1 MPRRPSGTPIEHAD
15 EQAAAEISSSRE
27 SGAITDERHHTLHVE
42 VPAQAGEWNKKLQNL
57 ESSPRARVSASWRR
71 QLATGSTSETSTDKV
86 LMAGEGKSSD
96 SMADNRGALK
106 SRTRSPWSC
115 SLLTAITAA
124 TAVVFLLAII
134 HSAVTR
140 QLDPQG
146 CVMSRMSPTYIKLS
160 GFDTEHTRFATKY
173 SLYLYRE
180 EGVDEYSQ
188 NNIGL
193 RGVPV
198 LFLPGNAGSYKQV
211 RSLSS
216 EASRYFH
223 DHIKRDQKAMRSG
236 VSSLDFFTIDF
247 NEDLA
252 AFHGQTLLDQAEYA
266 NEAVAYILSLYTD
279 PKRSQRDSS
288 LPDPSSVILIGH
300 SMGGIVAR
308 SVLVTPNYQ
317 SNSVNTIITMSTPHA
332 RPPVSFDA
340 DIVFAYKRMNDFWR
354 DSYSQERPSNNPL
367 RYTTLISI
375 AGGGLDTTVPS
386 DYASLSSLVPET
398 HGFTV
403 FTSTIPDVWTG
414 MDHLAI
420 TWADQIRKVIV
431 KSLFDTIDV
440 RRPSQTKPRPERM
453 RTFRKWYLTGLEES
467 APKSMPGTEPSVLLT
482 LGDSSRSTIS
492 QTRNLTLPR
501 LGTQKETIAKL
512 LPIPMAEKGRPRT
525 LTLLTDQPMD
535 PNGEFEN
542 IQVLFCSAFPLQS
555 SQSSA
560 QLGTDIDL
568 SDGSSGFSRLAC
580 KRPAGD
586 AIHLPASTRTS
597 KFSFE
602 QVSPFTYLQYKLE
615 DLADHQFLAIV
626 DQAIAPSGGWVFA
639 EIADIAD
646 STLHTNVGLRRLLLR
661 GLHIELPAQR
671 PMMMDIKVPAL
682 HSSLLA
688 FSLHLKSQ
696 GCGADSELF
705 TPLLRQYINAPHE
718 SKYFVN
724 FKQGDI
730 NLHGEAPFMPPTLGG
745 VKPSDGVSF
754 QIWSDPTCDASLDFS
769 LRIDLAGSIGKL
781 VVRYRTV
788 FAAFPL
794 LVVAMVLRKQFR
806 VYDTTGIY
814 ITFFESLDQSLR
826 KALPVLL
833 LSMTFFAT
841 AFSSSKPSDFG
852 FQTTANGTE
861 VAVDYTQNDL
871 LLGSQDTFFW
881 FLVPLAGLIS
891 IGGCVLLNY
900 LALTLVYALSAVQTL
915 LTNKS
920 GPVGSDDT
928 KRYIP
933 GFVASSPRRRI
944 INTIVLLL
952 LVSTVIP
959 YQFAFLVACIIQL
972 ATCTR
977 ALSYTSDNR
986 SGQQHNF
993 FNYAHS
999 VFILMLWVLPL
1010 HLPTLV
1016 VWVHNLAVHWL
1027 TPFSSHH
1034 NVLSIMPFIFLV
1046 ETMTSGSMVPR
1057 MANQVKWITNVL
1069 FFVLAVYAAV
1079 YGVTYAYRLHYL
1091 ANIVA
1096 LWLVVLHFSVR
1107 PGFSFSGISSL
1118 FEAEN
1123 DLETADVK
1131 KRP

>member
-1 MPRRPSGTPIEHAD
+1 MPKRPSGTPIEDAD
-15 EQAAAEISSSRE
+15 VQVAADTSSSRE
-27 SGAITDERHHTLHVE
+27 RGETLDEWNHTLHVE
-42 VPAQAGEWNKKLQNL
+42 VHGQAGEWNKTTQNL
-57 ESSPRARVSASWRR
+57 ESSPRARVSASWKR
-71 QLATGSTSETSTDKV
+71 QVATPSTPETSADKA
-86 LMAGEGKSSD
+86 LLAGEGKSAD
-96 SMADNRGALK
+96 SMADTRGALR

-140 QLDPQG
+140 QLDLQG
-146 CVMSRMSPTYIKLS
+146 CVMSRMSPTYIKLF

-180 EGVDEYSQ
+180 EGVDEYSKD
-188 NNIGL
+188 NIGL
-193 RGVPV
+193 RGAPV

-223 DHIKRDQKAMRSG
+223 DHLRRDQKALRSG
-236 VSSLDFFTIDF
+236 ISSLDFFTIDF

-279 PKRSQRDSS
+279 PKRSQRDST

-354 DSYSQERPSNNPL
+354 DSYSQEWSSNNPL
-367 RYTTLISI
+367 RFTTLISI

-431 KSLFDTIDV
+431 RSLFDTIDV
-440 RRPSQTKPRPERM
+440 RRPSQTKPRQERM
-453 RTFRKWYLTGLEES
+453 RIFRRWYLTGLEEN
-467 APKSMPGTEPSVLLT
+467 APKNMPGNEPSVLLT

-492 QTRNLTLPR
+492 QTSNLTLPR
-501 LGTQKETIAKL
+501 LGTQRETMAKL
-512 LPIPMAEKGRPRT
+512 LPIPSAEKDRPRT
-525 LTLLTDQPMD
+525 LSLLTDQPMD
-535 PNGEFEN
+535 SNGQFEN
-542 IQVLFCSAFPLQS
+542 IQILFCSAFPLQF
-555 SQSSA
+555 SQSSV

-568 SDGSSGFSRLAC
+568 SDGRSGFSRLAC

-602 QVSPFTYLQYKLE
+602 QVSPFMYLQYKLE

-639 EIADIAD
+639 EITDATD
-646 STLHTNVGLRRLLLR
+646 SIVHTKVSLRRLLLR
-661 GLHIELPAQR
+661 GLRLELPAQR

-682 HSSLLA
+682 RSSLLA
-688 FSLHLKSQ
+688 FSLRLKSQ
-696 GCGADSELF
+696 GCGADTELF
-705 TPLLRQYINAPHE
+705 TPLLRQYINTPYE

-724 FKQGDI
+724 FKKGDI

-745 VKPSDGVSF
+745 VRPSDGVSF
-754 QIWSDPTCDASLDFS
+754 QIWSDPTCDSSLDFS
-769 LRIDLAGSIGKL
+769 LRVDLAGSMGKL

-814 ITFFESLDQSLR
+814 ITFFESLEQSLR

-852 FQTTANGTE
+852 FQTPTNGTE
-861 VAVDYTQNDL
+861 PAVDYTQNDL

-891 IGGCVLLNY
+891 IGGCVILNY
-900 LALTLVYALSAVQTL
+900 VALTLVYVLSPIQTF

-920 GPVGSDDT
+920 SYTGSDDT
-928 KRYIP
+928 KRYIS
-933 GFVASSPRRRI
+933 GFIASSPRRRI

-977 ALSYTSDNR
+977 ALSYASENR

-1046 ETMTSGSMVPR
+1046 ETMSSGSMVPR
-1057 MANQVKWITNVL
+1057 MSNQVKWITNIL

-1096 LWLVVLHFSVR
+1096 LWLVILHFSVK
-1107 PGFSFSGISSL
+1107 PGFSFSGMGSL

>member
-1 MPRRPSGTPIEHAD
+1 MPKRPSGAPIQDAD
-15 EQAAAEISSSRE
+15 EQVAGDTSE
-27 SGAITDERHHTLHVE
+27 SASITGEDQQPLRLEL
-42 VPAQAGEWNKKLQNL
+42 PAQAGEWNKSLQKF
-57 ESSPRARVSASWRR
+57 ETSPRARLSASWKR
-71 QLATGSTSETSTDKV
+71 QTATAPGPDTSADKTLAV
-86 LMAGEGKSSD
+86 VEGKSPGN
-96 SMADNRGALK
+96 MADTRGALK
-106 SRTRSPWSC
+106 SRTRGPWSC
-115 SLLTAITAA
+115 SLLTAITTA
-124 TAVVFLLAII
+124 TAVLFLLAII

-180 EGVDEYSQ
+180 EGVDDYSKD
-188 NNIGL
+188 NIGL
-193 RGVPV
+193 RGAPV

-216 EASRYFH
+216 EASRYFYE
-223 DHIKRDQKAMRSG
+223 HIRRDQKALRSG

-266 NEAVAYILSLYTD
+266 NEAIAYILSLYTD
-279 PKRSQRDSS
+279 PKRSQRDPS

-340 DIVFAYKRMNDFWR
+340 DIVLVYKRMNDFWR
-354 DSYSQERPSNNPL
+354 DSYTQEWPSNNPL
-367 RYTTLISI
+367 LYTTLISI

-398 HGFTV
+398 NGFTV

-453 RTFRKWYLTGLEES
+453 RIFRKWYLTGLEEN
-467 APKSMPGTEPSVLLT
+467 APKSLPRAEPSVLLT

-492 QTRNLTLPR
+492 QTSNLTLRR
-501 LGTQKETIAKL
+501 LGMQKETIAKL
-512 LPIPMAEKGRPRT
+512 LPIPVAEKGRPRA
-525 LTLLTDQPMD
+525 LTLLTDQPMG
-535 PNGEFEN
+535 PKGEFEN
-542 IQVLFCSAFPLQS
+542 IQVLFCSAFPLQA
-555 SQSSA
+555 SQSTV

-568 SDGSSGFSRLAC
+568 SDGKSGFSRLAC

-597 KFSFE
+597 KFPFE
-602 QVSPFTYLQYKLE
+602 QVSPFTYLQYSLE
-615 DLADHQFLAIV
+615 DLADHQFLAII
-626 DQAIAPSGGWVFA
+626 DQAMAPSGGWVFA
-639 EIADIAD
+639 GITNITESTVHIDI
-646 STLHTNVGLRRLLLR
+646 GLRRLLLR
-661 GLHIELPAQR
+661 GLRLELPAQR
-671 PMMMDIKVPAL
+671 PLMMDIKVPAL
-682 HSSLLA
+682 RSSLLA

-696 GCGADSELF
+696 GCGADTELF
-705 TPLLRQYINAPHE
+705 TPLLRQYINAPYE

-730 NLHGEAPFMPPTLGG
+730 NLHGEAPFMPPRLGG
-745 VKPSDGVSF
+745 ERSADGVSF
-754 QIWSDPTCDASLDFS
+754 QIWSDPTCDASLEFS
-769 LRIDLAGSIGKL
+769 LSLDLVGSIGKL

-806 VYDTTGIY
+806 VYDTTGVY
-814 ITFFESLDQSLR
+814 ITFFDSLDQSLR

-841 AFSSSKPSDFG
+841 AFSSSKPSNFG
-852 FQTTANGTE
+852 FQFPTNGTYS
-861 VAVDYTQNDL
+861 AVDYTQNDL

-900 LALTLVYALSAVQTL
+900 LALTLVYLLSAVQILFTG
-915 LTNKS
+915 KS
-920 GPVGSDDT
+920 GPTGSDDT

-944 INTIVLLL
+944 INTAVLLL

-977 ALSYTSDNR
+977 ALIYASDHR

-999 VFILMLWVLPL
+999 VFMLMLWVLPL

-1046 ETMTSGSMVPR
+1046 ETMTSGSMVPK

-1096 LWLVVLHFSVR
+1096 LWLVILHFSVR
-1107 PGFSFSGISSL
+1107 PGFSINGIGSL

>member
-1 MPRRPSGTPIEHAD
+1 
-15 EQAAAEISSSRE
+15 
-27 SGAITDERHHTLHVE
+27 
-42 VPAQAGEWNKKLQNL
+42 
-57 ESSPRARVSASWRR
+57 
-71 QLATGSTSETSTDKV
+71 
-86 LMAGEGKSSD
+86 
-96 SMADNRGALK
+96 
-106 SRTRSPWSC
+106 
-115 SLLTAITAA
+115 
-124 TAVVFLLAII
+124 
-134 HSAVTR
+134 
-140 QLDPQG
+140 
-146 CVMSRMSPTYIKLS
+146 MSPTYIKLS

-180 EGVDEYSQ
+180 EGVDEYSKD
-188 NNIGL
+188 NIGL
-193 RGVPV
+193 KGAPV

-223 DHIKRDQKAMRSG
+223 SNIRGDQEAIRSG

-252 AFHGQTLLDQAEYA
+252 AFHGQTLLDQAEYV
-266 NEAVAYILSLYTD
+266 NEAVAYILALYGDPRRSLRD
-279 PKRSQRDSS
+279 PT

-332 RPPVSFDA
+332 RPPVTFDA
-340 DIVFAYKRMNDFWR
+340 DIVFAYKRINDFWR
-354 DSYSQERPSNNPL
+354 ESYTQEFESHNPL
-367 RYTTLISI
+367 RHTTLISI

-386 DYASLSSLVPET
+386 DYASLSSLVPES

-431 KSLFDTIDV
+431 RSLFDAIDV
-440 RRPSQTKPRPERM
+440 RRAVQTKPRAERM
-453 RTFRKWYLTGLEES
+453 RAFRKWYLTGLEENT
-467 APKSMPGTEPSVLLT
+467 PKDMLRTNPSVLLT
-482 LGDSSRSTIS
+482 LGDSSRSQIS
-492 QTRNLTLPR
+492 DTTNITLPS
-501 LGTQKETIAKL
+501 LGMQKQATAKL
-512 LPIPMAEKGRPRT
+512 LPIPPAGATGSKSLR
-525 LTLLTDQPMD
+525 LLTDQPMD
-535 PNGEFEN
+535 QAGVFES
-542 IQVLFCSAFPLQS
+542 IQVLFCSEFPLQS
-555 SQSSA
+555 SHSSA
-560 QLGTDIDL
+560 QLPTDIDL
-568 SDGSSGFSRLAC
+568 SDGDRGATRLAC
-580 KRPAGD
+580 KKATND

-597 KFSFE
+597 KNAFE
-602 QVSPFTYLQYKLE
+602 QVSPFTFLQYKVE
-615 DLADHQFLAIV
+615 DLTEHQFLAVI
-626 DQAIAPSGGWVFA
+626 DQANGPSGGWVLA
-639 EIADIAD
+639 EIADLAD
-646 STLHTNVGLRRLLLR
+646 YTFNIDIGLRRLLFR
-661 GLHIELPAQR
+661 GLHLEIPAER
-671 PMMMDIKVPAL
+671 STMVDIKVPIL

-688 FSLHLKSQ
+688 FSLRLQSR
-696 GCGADSELF
+696 GCGENTELF
-705 TPLLRQYINAPHE
+705 TPLLRQYMDAPYE

-730 NLHGEAPFMPPTLGG
+730 SLHGEAPFMPPPLRGS
-745 VKPSDGVSF
+745 KSSDGVSF
-754 QIWSDPTCDASLDFS
+754 QIWSDPTCDATLDFS
-769 LRIDLAGSIGKL
+769 LKVDLVGSLGKL

-806 VYDTTGIY
+806 VYDSTGIW

-841 AFSSSKPSDFG
+841 AFSTSRTSNLG
-852 FQTTANGTE
+852 LGNALNATAPM
-861 VAVDYTQNDL
+861 VDYTENDL
-871 LLGSQDTFFW
+871 LLGSQDAFFW

-900 LALTLVYALSAVQTL
+900 LALCIIYIFSTIQTL
-915 LTNKS
+915 FTTSAGYTKNDDNKKC
-920 GPVGSDDT
+920 P
-928 KRYIP
+928 P
-933 GFVASSPRRRI
+933 GFVTSSPRRRI
-944 INTIVLLL
+944 INTIILLL

-959 YQFAFLVACIIQL
+959 YQFAFLVACIVQF
-972 ATCTR
+972 ATCIR
-977 ALSYTSDNR
+977 AFSYASENR
-986 SGQQHNF
+986 AGTQHNF

-999 VFILMLWVLPL
+999 VLILMLWVLPL

-1046 ETMTSGSMVPR
+1046 ETMTGGAIVPR
-1057 MANQVKWITNVL
+1057 MTNKVKWITNVL

-1096 LWLVVLHFSVR
+1096 LWLVVLHFSVK
-1107 PGFSFSGISSL
+1107 SGVVFNGIGNV
-1118 FEAEN
+1118 FEGDN
-1123 DLETADVK
+1123 DLETADEK

>member
-1 MPRRPSGTPIEHAD
+1 MPRRPSASPIEDAD
-15 EQAAAEISSSRE
+15 EQAAAETFSSKE
-27 SGAITDERHHTLHVE
+27 EGAITVQRPHTLHVD
-42 VPAQAGEWNKKLQNL
+42 VPAHAGEWNKKLQSL
-57 ESSPRARVSASWRR
+57 EPSPRARTSASWKR
-71 QLATGSTSETSTDKV
+71 QLAAGPTPETATDKV
-86 LMAGEGKSSD
+86 LLAGEGKSPD
-96 SMADNRGALK
+96 SMADTRGAL
-106 SRTRSPWSC
+106 RCRVRSPWSC
-115 SLLTAITAA
+115 SLLTAITTA

-180 EGVDEYSQ
+180 EGVDEYSRD
-188 NNIGL
+188 NIGL
-193 RGVPV
+193 RGAPV

-223 DHIKRDQKAMRSG
+223 DHIKRDQEAIRSG
-236 VSSLDFFTIDF
+236 TSSLDFFTIDF

-266 NEAVAYILSLYTD
+266 NEAVAYILSLYGD
-279 PKRSQRDSS
+279 PKRSQRDSN

-300 SMGGIVAR
+300 SMGGVVAR

-317 SNSVNTIITMSTPHA
+317 SNSINTIITMSTPHA
-332 RPPVSFDA
+332 RPPVTFDA
-340 DIVFAYKRMNDFWR
+340 DIIFAYKRMNDYWR
-354 DSYSQERPSNNPL
+354 ESYSQKWASNNPL
-367 RYTTLISI
+367 QHTTLISI

-403 FTSTIPDVWTG
+403 FTSTIPNVWTG

-431 KSLFDTIDV
+431 KSLFDTLDV
-440 RRPSQTKPRPERM
+440 RRPSQTKPRSERM
-453 RTFRKWYLTGLEES
+453 RIFRKWYLTGLEES
-467 APKSMPGTEPSVLLT
+467 APKNMPTSEPSVLLT
-482 LGDSSRSTIS
+482 LGDNSRSAIS
-492 QTRNLTLPR
+492 QTGNITLPR
-501 LGTQKETIAKL
+501 LGMQKETIAKL
-512 LPIPMAEKGRPRT
+512 LPIPSAENSQPRT

-535 PNGEFEN
+535 RDGQFEN

-555 SQSSA
+555 SQSSV
-560 QLGTDIDL
+560 QLATDIDL
-568 SDGSSGFSRLAC
+568 SDGGSGFSRLAC

-586 AIHLPASTRTS
+586 AIPLPASTRTS
-597 KFSFE
+597 RFSFE

-615 DLADHQFLAIV
+615 DIAEHQFLAVV
-626 DQAIAPSGGWVFA
+626 DQAIGPSGGWVLA
-639 EIADIAD
+639 EITDTAD
-646 STLHTNVGLRRLLLR
+646 STVHTHVGLRRLLVTGLR
-661 GLHIELPAQR
+661 LELPAQR

-682 HSSLLA
+682 QSSLLA
-688 FSLHLKSQ
+688 FSLRLKSQ
-696 GCGADSELF
+696 GCRADTELF
-705 TPLLRQYINAPHE
+705 TPLLRQHINAPYE

-745 VKPSDGVSF
+745 AKSSDGISF
-754 QIWSDPTCDASLDFS
+754 QIWSDPTCGASLDFY
-769 LRIDLAGSIGKL
+769 LKVDLAGSMGKL

-806 VYDTTGIY
+806 VYDNTGIY

-841 AFSSSKPSDFG
+841 AFSSSRHSGFG
-852 FQTTANGTE
+852 FQTPTNGTE
-861 VAVDYTQNDL
+861 PRVDYTQNDL
-871 LLGSQDTFFW
+871 LLGSRETFFW

-891 IGGCVLLNY
+891 IGGCVILNY
-900 LALTLVYALSAVQTL
+900 LALSIVYALSAMQIL
-915 LTNKS
+915 LTARS
-920 GPVGSDDT
+920 APTGGDET
-928 KRYIP
+928 KRHIP
-933 GFVASSPRRRI
+933 GFVASTPRRRI
-944 INTIVLLL
+944 INTFILLL

-972 ATCTR
+972 ANCAK
-977 ALSYTSDNR
+977 ALNCAGDNR
-986 SGQQHNF
+986 SVSQHNF

-999 VFILMLWVLPL
+999 ALILMLWVLPL

-1034 NVLSIMPFIFLV
+1034 NILAIMPFVFLV

-1057 MANQVKWITNVL
+1057 MVNQVKWITNIL

-1096 LWLVVLHFSVR
+1096 FWLVILHFSAK
-1107 PGFSFSGISSL
+1107 GFSFNAIRNI
-1118 FEAEN
+1118 FDAEN

>member
-1 MPRRPSGTPIEHAD
+1 MPRRPSGTPIEDAD
-15 EQAAAEISSSRE
+15 EQVVVETFSSKE
-27 SGAITDERHHTLHVE
+27 CGAISVEQRHTLYVD
-42 VPAQAGEWNKKLQNL
+42 VPAHAGEWNKKLQSV
-57 ESSPRARVSASWRR
+57 ESSPRARTSASWKR
-71 QLATGSTSETSTDKV
+71 QLAAGPTPETAGDKV
-86 LMAGEGKSSD
+86 LLAGEGKSPD
-96 SMADNRGALK
+96 SMADTRGALK

-115 SLLTAITAA
+115 SLLTAITTA
-124 TAVVFLLAII
+124 TAVIFLLAII

-180 EGVDEYSQ
+180 EGVDEYSRE
-188 NNIGL
+188 NIGL
-193 RGVPV
+193 RGAPV

-223 DHIKRDQKAMRSG
+223 DHIKRDQKAIRSG
-236 VSSLDFFTIDF
+236 TSSLDFFTIDF

-266 NEAVAYILSLYTD
+266 NEAVAYILSLYGD

-300 SMGGIVAR
+300 SMGGVVAR

-332 RPPVSFDA
+332 RPPVTFDA
-340 DIVFAYKRMNDFWR
+340 DIVFAYKRMNDYWR
-354 DSYSQERPSNNPL
+354 ESYSQQWPSNNPL
-367 RYTTLISI
+367 QHTTLISI

-386 DYASLSSLVPET
+386 DYTSLSSLVPET

-403 FTSTIPDVWTG
+403 FTSTIPNVWTG

-431 KSLFDTIDV
+431 KSLFDTLDV

-453 RTFRKWYLTGLEES
+453 RIFRKWYLTGLEES
-467 APKSMPGTEPSVLLT
+467 APKNMPASEPSVLLT
-482 LGDSSRSTIS
+482 LGDSSRSIIS
-492 QTRNLTLPR
+492 QTSNITLPR
-501 LGTQKETIAKL
+501 LGMQKETIAKL
-512 LPIPMAEKGRPRT
+512 LPIPSAEKGRPRT

-535 PNGEFEN
+535 RNGNFEN

-555 SQSSA
+555 SQSSV
-560 QLGTDIDL
+560 QLATDIDL
-568 SDGSSGFSRLAC
+568 SDGGSGFSRLAC

-615 DLADHQFLAIV
+615 DIAQHQFLAVV
-626 DQAIAPSGGWVFA
+626 DQAIGPSGGWVFA
-639 EIADIAD
+639 EITDTTD
-646 STLHTNVGLRRLLLR
+646 STVHAHVGLRRLIVT
-661 GLHIELPAQR
+661 GLHLELPAQR

-688 FSLHLKSQ
+688 FSLRLKSQ
-696 GCGADSELF
+696 GCRGDTDLF
-705 TPLLRQYINAPHE
+705 TPLLRQYINAPYE

-730 NLHGEAPFMPPTLGG
+730 NLHGEAPFMPPTLSGA
-745 VKPSDGVSF
+745 KPSDGVSF
-754 QIWSDPTCDASLDFS
+754 QIWSDPTCDASLDFY
-769 LRIDLAGSIGKL
+769 LKVDLAGSIGKL

-806 VYDTTGIY
+806 VYDHTGIY

-841 AFSSSKPSDFG
+841 AFSSSRPPSFS
-852 FQTTANGTE
+852 FQNPTNGTE
-861 VAVDYTQNDL
+861 PGVDYTQNDL

-891 IGGCVLLNY
+891 IGGCVILNY
-900 LALTLVYALSAVQTL
+900 LVLSIVYVLSALQTF
-915 LTNKS
+915 LTARS
-920 GPVGSDDT
+920 SDDA
-928 KRYIP
+928 KRHIP
-933 GFVASSPRRRI
+933 GFIASTPRRRI
-944 INTIVLLL
+944 INTFILLL

-972 ATCTR
+972 TNCTK
-977 ALSYTSDNR
+977 ALNCASDNR
-986 SGQQHNF
+986 SVSQHNF

-999 VFILMLWVLPL
+999 VLILMLWVLPL

-1057 MANQVKWITNVL
+1057 MVNQVKWITNIL
-1069 FFVLAVYAAV
+1069 LFVLAVYAAV

-1096 LWLVVLHFSVR
+1096 LWLVILHFSVK
-1107 PGFSFSGISSL
+1107 GFSFNAIGNI
-1118 FEAEN
+1118 FDTEN
-1123 DLETADVK
+1123 DLGTADVK

>member
-1 MPRRPSGTPIEHAD
+1 MPRRPSGTPIDDAD
-15 EQAAAEISSSRE
+15 EQVAAAETSSPQE
-27 SGAITDERHHTLHVE
+27 SAARVDERHHTLHVE
-42 VPAQAGEWNKKLQNL
+42 VPVQAGEWNKKSQSL
-57 ESSPRARVSASWRR
+57 ESSPRARVSASWKR
-71 QLATGSTSETSTDKV
+71 QLATGSTPEIPADKA
-86 LMAGEGKSSD
+86 LLAGEGKSPD
-96 SMADNRGALK
+96 SMADTRGALK

-115 SLLTAITAA
+115 SLLTAITTA
-124 TAVVFLLAII
+124 TAVMFLLAVI

-180 EGVDEYSQ
+180 EGVDEYSKHS
-188 NNIGL
+188 IGL
-193 RGVPV
+193 RGAPV

-223 DHIKRDQKAMRSG
+223 GHVKRDQEAIQSG

-252 AFHGQTLLDQAEYA
+252 AFHGQTLLDQAEYV

-300 SMGGIVAR
+300 SMGGVVAR

-332 RPPVSFDA
+332 RPPVTFDA
-340 DIVFAYKRMNDFWR
+340 DIVFAYKRMNDYWR
-354 DSYSQERPSNNPL
+354 DSYTQEWASNNPL
-367 RYTTLISI
+367 RHTTLISI

-431 KSLFDTIDV
+431 KSLFDIVDV
-440 RRPSQTKPRPERM
+440 RRPSQTKSRSERM
-453 RTFRKWYLTGLEES
+453 RMFKKWYLTGLEDS
-467 APKSMPGTEPSVLLT
+467 APKNMPGAEPSVLLT
-482 LGDSSRSTIS
+482 LGDSSRSRIS
-492 QTRNLTLPR
+492 QTMNITLPR
-501 LGTQKETIAKL
+501 LGMQKEMTAKL
-512 LPIPMAEKGRPRT
+512 LPVPMAEKGRPRS

-535 PNGEFEN
+535 QNGNFEN
-542 IQVLFCSAFPLQS
+542 LQVLFCSAFPLQS

-560 QLGTDIDL
+560 QLTTDIDL

-580 KRPAGD
+580 KKPAGD

-597 KFSFE
+597 KFAFE
-602 QVSPFTYLQYKLE
+602 QVSPFTFLQYKLE
-615 DLADHQFLAIV
+615 DLAEYQFLAVV
-626 DQAIAPSGGWVFA
+626 DQAMGPSGGWVLA
-639 EIADIAD
+639 EIADTAE
-646 STLHTNVGLRRLLLR
+646 STVHSEIGLRRLLLR
-661 GLHIELPAQR
+661 GLHLELPAQR
-671 PMMMDIKVPAL
+671 PMVMDIKVPAL

-688 FSLHLKSQ
+688 FSLRLKSQ
-696 GCGADSELF
+696 GCGADTELF
-705 TPLLRQYINAPHE
+705 TPLLRQYINMPYE

-730 NLHGEAPFMPPTLGG
+730 NLHGEAPFMPPALGG
-745 VKPSDGVSF
+745 IRRSDGVSF
-754 QIWSDPTCDASLDFS
+754 QIWSDPTCDASLDFY
-769 LRIDLAGSIGKL
+769 LKVDLVGSIGKL

-788 FAAFPL
+788 VAAFPL

-806 VYDTTGIY
+806 VYDTTGAY

-852 FQTTANGTE
+852 FQSPANGTE
-861 VAVDYTQNDL
+861 AAVDYTQNDL

-891 IGGCVLLNY
+891 VGGCVILNY
-900 LALTLVYALSAVQTL
+900 IVLALVYVLSTVQTL
-915 LTNKS
+915 LANKS
-920 GPVGSDDT
+920 GPTGSDDT
-928 KRYIP
+928 KRSMS
-933 GFVASSPRRRI
+933 GFIASSPRRRI
-944 INTIVLLL
+944 INTVILLL

-977 ALSYTSDNR
+977 ALSFAGDNR
-986 SGQQHNF
+986 SGSQHNF

-999 VFILMLWVLPL
+999 VLILMLMVLPL
-1010 HLPTLV
+1010 HLPTLM

-1057 MANQVKWITNVL
+1057 MANKMKWISNIL

-1091 ANIVA
+1091 ANIVSV
-1096 LWLVVLHFSVR
+1096 WLVILHFSIK
-1107 PGFSFSGISSL
+1107 GFSFSAIGNL

>member
-1 MPRRPSGTPIEHAD
+1 MPRRPLGTPIEDAR
-15 EQAAAEISSSRE
+15 EQVAAESFSSQE
-27 SGAITDERHHTLHVE
+27 CEAIASERHHNLHIE
-42 VPAQAGEWNKKLQNL
+42 VPTQAGEWNQKSQNI
-57 ESSPRARVSASWRR
+57 ESSPRARVSASFKR
-71 QLATGSTSETSTDKV
+71 QLGTGATPEASADKTV
-86 LMAGEGKSSD
+86 LEGGKSPD
-96 SMADNRGALK
+96 SMAEPRGASK
-106 SRTRSPWSC
+106 YRPRSPWSC
-115 SLLTAITAA
+115 SVLTAITTA
-124 TAVVFLLAII
+124 TAMIFLLAIV
-134 HSAVTR
+134 HSAVTK

-180 EGVDEYSQ
+180 EGVDEYSRD
-188 NNIGL
+188 NIGL
-193 RGVPV
+193 RGAPV

-223 DHIKRDQKAMRSG
+223 EHIKRDQKAMRSG

-288 LPDPSSVILIGH
+288 LPDPSSVILVGH

-332 RPPVSFDA
+332 RPPVTFDA
-340 DIVFAYKRMNDFWR
+340 DIVYAYKRMNDFWR
-354 DSYSQERPSNNPL
+354 DSYTQEWQSNNPL

-431 KSLFDTIDV
+431 KSLFETIDV

-453 RTFRKWYLTGLEES
+453 RIFRKWYLTGLEEG
-467 APKSMPGTEPSVLLT
+467 APKRMPESEPSVLLT

-492 QTRNLTLPR
+492 QTSNITLPR
-501 LGTQKETIAKL
+501 LGIQKETTAKL
-512 LPIPMAEKGRPRT
+512 LPIPLADRGRQRT

-535 PNGEFEN
+535 QNGEFEN

-555 SQSSA
+555 TQSSA
-560 QLGTDIDL
+560 QLATDIDL
-568 SDGSSGFSRLAC
+568 SDGRSGFSRLAC

-586 AIHLPASTRTS
+586 GIHLPASTRTS
-597 KFSFE
+597 RFSFE
-602 QVSPFTYLQYKLE
+602 RVSPFTYLQYKLE
-615 DLADHQFLAIV
+615 DLAEHQFLAVI
-626 DQAIAPSGGWVFA
+626 DQAIGPSGGWVIA
-639 EIADIAD
+639 EVTEKAV
-646 STLHTNVGLRRLLLR
+646 STVRTDVGLGRLLLQ
-661 GLHIELPAQR
+661 GVHVELPAQR
-671 PMMMDIKVPAL
+671 PTMMDIKVPAL

-688 FSLHLKSQ
+688 FSLRLKSQ
-696 GCGADSELF
+696 GCVADTELF
-705 TPLLRQYINAPHE
+705 TPLLRQYINTPHE

-730 NLHGEAPFMPPTLGG
+730 NLHGQAPFMPPTLSGIE
-745 VKPSDGVSF
+745 PAEGVSF

-769 LRIDLAGSIGKL
+769 LKVDFAGSIGKL

-788 FAAFPL
+788 VAAFPL

-806 VYDTTGIY
+806 VYDSTGIY
-814 ITFFESLDQSLR
+814 ISFFESLDHSLR

-841 AFSSSKPSDFG
+841 AFSSSRPSDFG
-852 FQTTANGTE
+852 FQSATNGTE
-861 VAVDYTQNDL
+861 PVVDYTQNDL
-871 LLGSQDTFFW
+871 LLGSQDALFW
-881 FLVPLAGLIS
+881 FFVPLAGLIS
-891 IGGCVLLNY
+891 IGGCVILNS
-900 LALTLVYALSAVQTL
+900 LALTIVYVLSAIQTFF
-915 LTNKS
+915 TAKS
-920 GPVGSDDT
+920 GSTGGDES
-928 KRYIP
+928 KRSIP

-944 INTIVLLL
+944 INTIILLL
-952 LVSTVIP
+952 LVSTFIP

-977 ALSYTSDNR
+977 ALSYSNDSRT
-986 SGQQHNF
+986 GQQHNF

-999 VFILMLWVLPL
+999 VLILMLWVLPL

-1096 LWLVVLHFSVR
+1096 LWLVILHFSVK
-1107 PGFSFSGISSL
+1107 PGFSLRGIGSL
-1118 FEAEN
+1118 FETDN